1 MILKFYLLLIQNGGK
16 IENEDVRQLNHF
28 NRRQMKIFFYSNTK
42 YQEVQNNTFPLIFTF
57 TTLKVTNSHENSDKF
72 TRLIFNQKQL
82 LRVGE

>member
-1 MILKFYLLLIQNGGK
+1 MILKFNLLLIQNGGK
-16 IENEDVRQLNHF
+16 IQNEDVRQLNHF
-28 NRRQMKIFFYSNTK
+28 DRRQMNIFFLFQH